1 MRAAPYILA
10 GVLGAMAAAGPA
22 SSGMLGFD
30 QLQDRGPDG
39 RADNF
44 YGTFYGT
51 GAEAG
56 WAAGQI
62 EDGGRMVVL
71 VPIER
76 ACAMLSDP

>member
-22 SSGMLGFD
+22 SSDVLRFD
-30 QLQDRGPDG
+30 QIEDRAPDG

-44 YGTFYGT
+44 YGM
-51 GAEAG
+51 GAKAG

-62 EDGGRMVVL
+62 RDGGRMVVL
-71 VPIER
+71 VPIDR

>member
-10 GVLGAMAAAGPA
+10 GVLDAMAAAGPA
-22 SSGMLGFD
+22 SSDVLGFD
-30 QLQDRGPDG
+30 QLEDRVPDD
-39 RADNF
+39 RADN
-44 YGTFYGT
+44 FYGT

-62 EDGGRMVVL
+62 KDGGRMVVL

>member
-1 MRAAPYILA
+1 MRAVPYILA

-22 SSGMLGFD
+22 SSDVLGFD
-30 QLQDRGPDG
+30 QLEDRAPDD

-44 YGTFYGT
+44 YGT
-51 GAEAG
+51 GAVAG

-62 EDGGRMVVL
+62 KDGGRMVVL

>member
-1 MRAAPYILA
+1 MRPAPYILA
-10 GVLGAMAAAGPA
+10 GVLGAMAAAGQA
-22 SSGMLGFD
+22 SSDVLGFD
-30 QLQDRGPDG
+30 QIEDRAPDG
-39 RADNF
+39 RADN
-44 YGTFYGT
+44 FYGT

-62 EDGGRMVVL
+62 RDGGRMVVP